1 MLSPSLSS
9 PLWTSITYFYFRLIL
24 ECASLR
30 AHIPVHV
37 PALPLALFPLLS
49 LSFVFSPHIVYQA
62 PCLHGN
68 PPGTGGALM
77 IPPAFHGTLSFLFF
91 FFFFLPPHSFS
102 RPIYL
107 FIPPRLTL
115 STSVRQSA
123 YGFCG
128 LVRAR
133 PHMFPCSLPAGCRW
147 LCEGS
152 AARIRLCSF
161 AAKSSWFLGWERG
174 GCSLEATEMR
184 RNWKNCRGSWLWKSL
199 KNVSLGASGS
209 GSCRAK
215 AIFHS
220 RCRSLQVT

>member
-91 FFFFLPPHSFS
+91 FFLPPPSFIFS
-102 RPIYL
+102 TNLSVYPSAPHAEYKCPAIGVWILWFSTCQAAYVPV
-107 FIPPRLTL
+107 FPPCGLPLTL
-115 STSVRQSA
+115 WGKCSADPFVFVRRKVILIFRVGTGRLQPRSHRNEKELEKLSRIVALEILKERFSWCIGFRIVPCQSDI
-123 YGFCG
+123 
-128 LVRAR
+128 
-133 PHMFPCSLPAGCRW
+133 SLP
-147 LCEGS
+147 L
-152 AARIRLCSF
+152 
-161 AAKSSWFLGWERG
+161 
-174 GCSLEATEMR
+174 
-184 RNWKNCRGSWLWKSL
+184 
-199 KNVSLGASGS
+199 
-209 GSCRAK
+209 
-215 AIFHS
+215 
-220 RCRSLQVT
+220 